1 MVTWVKTHVECPCG
15 KSSDAYSINSDGDGH
30 CFSCNKHF
38 FSNDSYGG
46 DKKIENPDNYSFEY
60 LPIRGITR
68 DTMEKYNVLTKVDNS
83 KAEPTAV
90 SLGFPYFVEGEESQP
105 YKVRRLNVPKK
116 DAFTSVGAMSKAN
129 LFGRDLFPSN
139 SARAI
144 TITEGEYDAMS
155 VYQMTGSK
163 YPAVSVRSAS
173 SAKRDCGSKDEGGDP
188 AVFEYINSFE
198 KIYLCFDMDEA
209 GQKATKAVATL
220 FDFNKVYHVKME
232 KKDANEYL
240 QLGDD
245 QAFRNAWFGAK
256 RFLPEGISSS
266 KGDFLKILEEQGDR
280 KAFAY
285 PFPTLE
291 RMLEGLAFGET
302 VLFTALEGRGKTE
315 ILRAIEYKILKD
327 DPDAKIG
334 VIHLEETQARTLQG
348 FAGYEL
354 GQPVHRRNAIVSKAE
369 VHGALD
375 NLLGDSERLHLYGH
389 FGSDDPD
396 VIINTI
402 RFLVA
407 VCGCKYIFLDHIS
420 IVISG
425 LAEEDERKALDKIS
439 TQLAMLAND
448 LEFCLVM
455 VSHVNDHGQ
464 TRGSRNI
471 SKVAHKWVHLER
483 DVKSADETERNTTY
497 LTVNKN
503 RGGHETGPA
512 GRLYFD
518 PTTYIL
524 TEIEDDKHGALPPV

>member
-1 MVTWVKTHVECPCG
+1 MSQWVEVHKPCPCG
-15 KSSDAYSINSDGDGH
+15 KSSDAYCINTDGDGH

-38 FSNDSYGG
+38 GT
-46 DKKIENPDNYSFEY
+46 KRIENSEDYSFEY
-60 LPIRGITR
+60 IGTRGITR
-68 DTMEKYNVLTKVDNS
+68 ETMEFYKALTKVAKNGD
-83 KAEPTAV
+83 PV
-90 SLGFPYFVEGEESQP
+90 SIGFPYSVLEEEEP
-105 YKVRRLNVPKK
+105 AYKVRYLTEKK
-116 DAFTSVGAMSKAN
+116 FHSSGPMSKAN
-129 LFGRDLFPSN
+129 LFGKELFPIN
-139 SARAI
+139 CAKAI
-144 TITEGEYDAMS
+144 TITEGEFDAMA

-163 YPAVSVRSAS
+163 YPAVSVRGAS
-173 SAKRDCGSKDEGGDP
+173 SAKKDCGDMH
-188 AVFEYINSFE
+188 EYLDSFE

-209 GQKATKAVATL
+209 GQKATKEVASM
-220 FDFNKVYHVKME
+220 FDFNKVYHVKMGR
-232 KKDANEYL
+232 KDANEYL
-240 QLGDD
+240 QNNDEK
-245 QAFRNAWFGAK
+245 AFRDAWYAAK
-256 RFLPEGISSS
+256 RFLPEGIYSS
-266 KGDFLKILEEQGDR
+266 KNEFRRILAEQGER

-291 RMLEGLAFGET
+291 RMLEGLALGET

-327 DPDAKIG
+327 DPKAKIG
-334 VIHLEETQARTLQG
+334 VIHLEESQARTIQG

-354 GQPVHRRNAIVSKAE
+354 GQPVHRKGNVVSQYDI
-369 VHGALD
+369 HTALD
-375 NLLGDSERLHLYGH
+375 RLLGDDDRLHLYGH

-425 LAEEDERKALDKIS
+425 LGEEDERKALDKIS

-455 VSHVNDHGQ
+455 VSHVNDQGL

-471 SKVAHKWVHLER
+471 SKVAHKWVHLDR
-483 DVKSADETERNTTY
+483 DIKAADERTRNTTF

-518 PTTYIL
+518 PATYIL
-524 TEIEDDKHGALPPV
+524 TEIVDEQINGLPPV

>member
-1 MVTWVKTHVECPCG
+1 MNWIKTHVECPCG
-15 KSSDAYSINSDGDGH
+15 KSSDAYSINVEGDGH
-30 CFSCNKHF
+30 CFSCGKHF
-38 FSNDSYGG
+38 TNS
-46 DKKIENPDNYSFEY
+46 DKTFGNKNISNPDNFSFEY
-60 LPIRGITR
+60 LPLRGITR
-68 DTMEKYNVLTKVDNS
+68 ETMEKFNVLTKVDNS
-83 KAEPTAV
+83 KAEPLPV
-90 SLGFPYFVEGEESQP
+90 SVGFPYTVEGEEEQA
-105 YKVRRLNVPKK
+105 YKVRYLSSKV
-116 DAFTSVGAMSKAN
+116 FTSVGPMGKAN
-129 LFGRDLFPSN
+129 LFGREHFPSG

-144 TITEGEYDAMS
+144 TITEGEFDAMA

-163 YPAVSVRSAS
+163 YPVVSVRSS
-173 SAKRDCGSKDEGGDP
+173 TSAKRDCGNKDEGGDP
-188 AVFEYINSFE
+188 AIYEYLNSFD
-198 KIYLCFDMDEA
+198 KIYLCLDMDEQ
-209 GQKATKAVATL
+209 GQKATKAIASM
-220 FDFNKVYHVKME
+220 FDFNKVYHVKMDSC
-232 KKDANEYL
+232 KDANEYL
-240 QLGDD
+240 QKGLGKE
-245 QAFRNAWFGAK
+245 FVNAWFGAK

-266 KGDFLKILEEQGDR
+266 KGDFVKILEEQGER
-280 KAFAY
+280 TAFSY

-327 DPDAKIG
+327 DPAAKIG

-354 GQPVHRRNAIVSKAE
+354 GQPVHRRNALVSKYE
-369 VHGALD
+369 ITSALD
-375 NLLGDSERLHLYGH
+375 KLIGDGERLHLYGH

-425 LAEEDERKALDKIS
+425 LVEEDERKALDKIS

-448 LEFCLVM
+448 LDFCLVM

-483 DVKSADETERNTTY
+483 DIKAADERERNTTY

-518 PTTYIL
+518 PATYIL
-524 TEIEDDKHGALPPV
+524 TEIEDDKREGLPPV

>member
-1 MVTWVKTHVECPCG
+1 MHIPCPCG
-15 KSSDAYSINSDGDGH
+15 VSSDAYCVNTDGDGH

-38 FSNDSYGG
+38 PNKDR
-46 DKKIENPDNYSFEY
+46 KIEDSFEY
-60 LPIRGITR
+60 LPTRGITR
-68 DTMEKYNVLTKVDNS
+68 ATMEFYGAATKVRGDKPIS
-83 KAEPTAV
+83 I
-90 SLGFPYFVEGEESQP
+90 GFPYFVQGEEEP
-105 YKVRRLNVPKK
+105 AYKVRNLASKEFHTTGPMV
-116 DAFTSVGAMSKAN
+116 KAN
-129 LFGRDLFPSN
+129 LFGKEKFPIN
-139 SARAI
+139 SAKAI
-144 TITEGEYDAMS
+144 TITEGEFDAMA
-155 VYQMTGSK
+155 VFQMTGSK
-163 YPAVSVRSAS
+163 YPAVSVRS
-173 SAKRDCGSKDEGGDP
+173 SATAKKDCA
-188 AVFEYINSFE
+188 AVYDYLNSFD
-198 KIYLCFDMDEA
+198 KIYLCLDMDEP
-209 GQKATKAVATL
+209 GQKATKEIASM

-240 QLGDD
+240 QAGEE
-245 QAFRNAWFGAK
+245 QAFKNAWFAAK

-266 KGDFLKILEEQGDR
+266 KHEFRRILDEQGQR

-327 DPDAKIG
+327 DPEAKIG
-334 VIHLEETQARTLQG
+334 VIHLEETQARTIQG

-354 GQPVHRRNAIVSKAE
+354 GQPVHRKGNVVSKYDI
-369 VHGALD
+369 HNALD
-375 NLLGDSERLHLYGH
+375 RLLGDDDRLHLYGH

-420 IVISG
+420 IVVSG
-425 LAEEDERKALDKIS
+425 LQEDDERKALDKIS

-455 VSHVNDHGQ
+455 VSHVNDQGL

-483 DVKSADETERNTTY
+483 DIKSPDERLRNTTF

-512 GRLYFD
+512 GKLYFD
-518 PTTYIL
+518 PGTYIL
-524 TEIEDDKHGALPPV
+524 TELEDEQRNGNGGEGLPPV

>member
-1 MVTWVKTHVECPCG
+1 MSQFIETGRPCPCG
-15 KSSDAYSINSDGDGH
+15 KSSDAYAVNREGDGH
-30 CFSCNKHF
+30 CFSCGKHF
-38 FSNDSYGG
+38 FQNKTFG
-46 DKKIENPDNYSFEY
+46 DTSIESDFSFEY
-60 LPIRGITR
+60 LPLRGISR
-68 DTMEKYNVLTKVDNS
+68 ETMEKFNVLTKVDNS
-83 KAEPTAV
+83 KEGSPAV
-90 SLGFPYFVEGEESQP
+90 SIGFPYLVEGEEEQA
-105 YKVRRLNVPKK
+105 YKVRYLSSK
-116 DAFTSVGAMSKAN
+116 AFTSVGPMAKAN
-129 LFGRDLFPSN
+129 LFGREHFPMN
-139 SARAI
+139 SAKAI
-144 TITEGEYDAMS
+144 TITEGEFDAMS
-155 VYQMTGSK
+155 VFQMTGSK
-163 YPAVSVRSAS
+163 YPVVSVRSAS
-173 SAKRDCGSKDEGGDP
+173 SAKKDCA
-188 AVFEYINSFE
+188 AVYDYLNSFE
-198 KIYLCFDMDEA
+198 KIYLCFDMDDA
-209 GQKATKAVATL
+209 GQKATKEVASM

-232 KKDANEYL
+232 RKDANDYL
-240 QLGDD
+240 QNGEE
-245 QAFRNAWFGAK
+245 QAFRNAWFAAN
-256 RFLPEGISSS
+256 RFLPEGIFSS
-266 KGDFLKILEEQGDR
+266 KVDFKKILEEQGER

-327 DPDAKIG
+327 DPTAKIG
-334 VIHLEETQARTLQG
+334 VIHLEETQARTIQG

-354 GQPVHRRNAIVSKAE
+354 GQPVHRKNCVVSKYDI
-369 VHGALD
+369 HNALD
-375 NLLGDSERLHLYGH
+375 RLLGDDDRLHLYGH

-448 LEFCLVM
+448 LDFCLVM

-471 SKVAHKWVHLER
+471 SKVAHKWVHLDR
-483 DVKSADETERNTTY
+483 DVKAADERERNTTY

-518 PTTYIL
+518 PATYIL
-524 TEIEDDKHGALPPV
+524 TEIEDDKRDDGRDLPPV

>member
-1 MVTWVKTHVECPCG
+1 MSWDKVHQPCPCG
-15 KSSDAYSINSDGDGH
+15 KSSDAYCVNSQGDGH

-38 FSNDSYGG
+38 WST
-46 DKKIENPDNYSFEY
+46 KIENPDDFTFEY
-60 LPIRGITR
+60 LKYRGISR
-68 DTMEKYNVLTKVDNS
+68 ETMEFYGALTKVRKSDDT
-83 KAEPTAV
+83 PV
-90 SLGFPYFVEGEESQP
+90 SIGFPYAVEGEESSA
-105 YKVRRLNVPKK
+105 YKVRFLAEKQFHSSGPM
-116 DAFTSVGAMSKAN
+116 AKAN
-129 LFGRDLFPSN
+129 LFGRERFPIN
-139 SARAI
+139 SSRAI
-144 TITEGEYDAMS
+144 TITEGEFDAMAA
-155 VYQMTGSK
+155 YQMTGSK

-173 SAKRDCGSKDEGGDP
+173 SAKKDCA
-188 AVFEYINSFE
+188 AVYDYLNSFE
-198 KIYLCFDMDEA
+198 KIYLCFDMDEP
-209 GQKATKAVATL
+209 GQKATKEVATL

-232 KKDANEYL
+232 RKDANDYL
-240 QLGDD
+240 QNGEE
-245 QAFRNAWFGAK
+245 QAFRNAWFAAK
-256 RFLPEGISSS
+256 KFLPEGIYSSQA
-266 KGDFLKILEEQGDR
+266 DFRKILSEQGER
-280 KAFAY
+280 KAFSY

-327 DPDAKIG
+327 DPTAKIG
-334 VIHLEETQARTLQG
+334 VIHLEESQARTIQG

-354 GQPVHRRNAIVSKAE
+354 GQPVHRKGNVVSSYDI
-369 VHGALD
+369 HTALD
-375 NLLGDSERLHLYGH
+375 RLLGDDDRLHIYGH

-425 LAEEDERKALDKIS
+425 LGEDDERKALDKIS

-448 LEFCLVM
+448 LDFSLVM
-455 VSHVNDHGQ
+455 VSHVNDQGL

-471 SKVAHKWVHLER
+471 SKVAHKWVHLDR
-483 DVKSADETERNTTY
+483 DIKAADEKARNTTY

-518 PTTYIL
+518 PNTYIL
-524 TEIEDDKHGALPPV
+524 TEIEDEQRENGLPPV